1 MKSVLPRRRRQ
12 RKGAI
17 AVLAA
22 VALIIMVSMLAFALD
37 IGFISSVRTDMQA
50 AVDAGA
56 LAGAGELFNGEQ
68 SAERV
73 AKRFVLVNAQTRPD
87 VTTNQIVT
95 DVEVGHWDRGLRSF
109 TEDRLPLNAVK
120 VVSDRVDTPLF
131 FGKIFNQHD
140 FDMRASA
147 IATFQPRDIMLVLDY
162 SGSMNDFDKIG
173 ALKDAVAAFI
183 SVLQQARSNDRVGF
197 SVYSTQANLAIIAQ
211 RDITLLGPAS
221 GEQACGDIGYGRMLE
236 TIDIAEQVDHAIA
249 TMPNVAN
256 NPLTMSEHHAVDDH
270 TNSLPLQGKHIV
282 ITAGPTREAIDPVR
296 YISNHSSGKMG
307 FALAQAAAEMGAQV
321 TLVSGPVNLATPA
334 GVKRIDVESAQQM
347 LDAVMQQVEQ
357 HNIFIGCAAV
367 ADYRI
372 ADVADQKI
380 KKSAEQ
386 MQLALVRNPD
396 ILATVAQHTTRPF
409 TVGFAAETNDVEQ
422 YARGKLQRKKL
433 DMIAANDVSIQGL
446 GFNADSNALQVFWQN
461 GSQQLPATDKLT
473 LARQLLTLIEQQL
486 KKS

>member
-1 MKSVLPRRRRQ
+1 MLTNKKVLLGIGGGIAAYKSADLIRRLKERGADVRVIMTQSAMEFITPLTIQALSGHPVASDLLDPAAEAAMGHIELARWADVVLLAPATANLMARINAGMADDLLTTTCLATSAPVIVCPAMNQ
-12 RKGAI
+12 QMYQNIATQENMAHLIRKGF
-17 AVLAA
+17 
-22 VALIIMVSMLAFALD
+22 IIW
-37 IGFISSVRTDMQA
+37 Q
-50 AVDAGA
+50 
-56 LAGAGELFNGEQ
+56 
-68 SAERV
+68 
-73 AKRFVLVNAQTRPD
+73 
-87 VTTNQIVT
+87 
-95 DVEVGHWDRGLRSF
+95 
-109 TEDRLPLNAVK
+109 
-120 VVSDRVDTPLF
+120 
-131 FGKIFNQHD
+131 
-140 FDMRASA
+140 
-147 IATFQPRDIMLVLDY
+147 
-162 SGSMNDFDKIG
+162 
-173 ALKDAVAAFI
+173 
-183 SVLQQARSNDRVGF
+183 
-197 SVYSTQANLAIIAQ
+197 
-211 RDITLLGPAS
+211 PAS
-221 GEQACGDIGYGRMLE
+221 GSQACGEVGPGRMQE
-236 TIDIAEQVDHAIA
+236 PIAIAEQLVQFFG
-249 TMPNVAN
+249 PK
-256 NPLTMSEHHAVDDH
+256 L
-270 TNSLPLQGKHIV
+270 LQGHQLLL
-282 ITAGPTREAIDPVR
+282 TAGPTREAIDPVR